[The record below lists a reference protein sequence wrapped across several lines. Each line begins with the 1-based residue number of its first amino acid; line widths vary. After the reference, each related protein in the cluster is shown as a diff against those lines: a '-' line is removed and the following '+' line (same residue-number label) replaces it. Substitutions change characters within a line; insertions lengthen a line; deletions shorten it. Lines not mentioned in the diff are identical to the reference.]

1 MKIENKLKEMGLN
14 LPKIPTPV
22 ANYIYWVRDGTIL
35 YLAGAVGMVDGEL
48 KYVGKVGKDLTIE
61 EGYQS
66 AQLCGLNH
74 LAYIK
79 DAIGDLDLV
88 DKFIRLV
95 GYVNSAPGFTEPF
108 KVVNGESDLLVELYG
123 EERGKHARAAIGV
136 SELGLNSPVETVL
149 TIRVRD

>member
-1 MKIENKLKEMGLN
+1 MEIENKLKEMGLN

-22 ANYIYWVRDGTIL
+22 ANYIYWVRDGNIL

-66 AQLCGLNH
+66 ARLCGLNH
-74 LAYIK
+74 LAYLK
-79 DAIGDLDLV
+79 DAVGDLDLV

-95 GYVNSAPGFTEPF
+95 GYVNSAPGFTESF

-136 SELGLNSPVETVL
+136 SELGLDSPVETIL
-149 TIRVRD
+149 TLRVRD